1 MGSLFGAE
9 ITYVFVALGLGLSLF
24 GAEITY
30 VFLRGLYCSVHVCF
44 CVNLLCFPGLWDGVS
59 FDVCRM

>member
-1 MGSLFGAE
+1 MFG
-9 ITYVFVALGLGLSLF
+9 VLGLGFSLF

-30 VFLRGLYCSVHVCF
+30 VFLRGLYRSVHVCF

-59 FDVCRM
+59 VDVCRM